1 MMLRGVIVRPK
12 VFLTRRL
19 PDKVL
24 EYLHENVDLELNRED
39 RVLSKSELIE
49 GIRGKDAL
57 ICNLTDHIDAEI
69 MDGHDQLKVI
79 ANFAVGFNNI
89 DIKSATERK
98 IWVTNTPGVLTEST
112 ADMTW
117 TLMLAISRRIMEGDQ
132 MIRSQSWKGWQP
144 MQLLGGDISGSTLG
158 IVGLG
163 RIGLAVVRRAMG
175 FHMNVNYWNRT
186 RLDEVEEKQLGLTY
200 EPLDQLLQKSDFV
213 SLHTAYHQDT
223 HHLIGAREL
232 DLMKPTAY
240 IINTARGALI
250 DEKAL
255 VQALKKHSI
264 AGAGLDVYE
273 NEPAVESE
281 LIHLNNVVLAPHLGS
296 ATLNTRT
303 KMGIMAVNNVLAC
316 FNGMIPPNAV
326 NKIDL

>member
-1 MMLRGVIVRPK
+1 MKPK

-19 PDKVL
+19 PQKVL
-24 EYLHENVDLELNRED
+24 EYLNENVDLEWNQED
-39 RVLSKSELIE
+39 RVLSKSELVE
-49 GIRGKDAL
+49 GIQGKDAL
-57 ICNLTDHIDAEI
+57 ICNLTDSV
-69 MDGHDQLKVI
+69 DGEVVNSHHQLKVI

-89 DIKSATERK
+89 DVKMATERN

-112 ADMTW
+112 ADMAW
-117 TLMLAISRRIMEGDQ
+117 SLMLAASRRIIEGDQ
-132 MIRSQSWKGWQP
+132 MIRAQAWNGWAP
-144 MQLLGGDISGSTLG
+144 MQLLGCDISGSTLG

-163 RIGLAVVRRAMG
+163 RIGMAVARRAMG
-175 FHMNVNYWNRT
+175 FHMKVNYWNRT
-186 RLDEVEEKQLGLTY
+186 KLNEIEEKQMGLNY

-213 SLHTAYHQDT
+213 TLHTAYNEET

-232 DLMKPTAY
+232 ALMKQTAY
-240 IINTARGALI
+240 LINTSRGSLV

-255 VQALKKHSI
+255 TYALQKHSI

-273 NEPAVESE
+273 NESAIEPE
-281 LIHLNNVVLAPHLGS
+281 LIKLKNVVLAPHLGS

-303 KMGIMAVNNVLAC
+303 KMGIMAANNVLAF

-326 NKIDL
+326 NKILT